1 MQNVEKPPE
10 TAMGLKK
17 ISRPP
22 LGKPGW
28 EKWKVLSTF
37 PPFHTRWKRGVWKKE
52 NYGENRNF
60 METKRNQKKR
70 RKRKSFLTAFFGE
83 SGRGQGARPLVA
95 SRRTRNPHATGSAG
109 RAEKTSRWDVF
120 SRGTLAPPTPK
131 EINKRFFPCFRRSK
145 GYWSCRFLIISS
157 TISLSWEL
165 FFSLRSISCMA

>member
-60 METKRNQKKR
+60 METKRNQQKEKFFGRFFTKKR
-70 RKRKSFLTAFFGE
+70 W
-83 SGRGQGARPLVA
+83 GAGVKPRLA

-157 TISLSWEL
+157 TISRSWEL
-165 FFSLRSISCMA
+165 FLSLRSISCMA

>member
-1 MQNVEKPPE
+1 MWKSPLKPPWASKKFPDHPWE
-10 TAMGLKK
+10 NPDGKSGKFYRHFHPSTPGGKGGCGKRKTMGKTGTLW
-17 ISRPP
+17 
-22 LGKPGW
+22 KPNAT
-28 EKWKVLSTF
+28 S
-37 PPFHTRWKRGVWKKE
+37 
-52 NYGENRNF
+52 
-60 METKRNQKKR
+60 
-70 RKRKSFLTAFFGE
+70 KRKSFFGRFFTKK
-83 SGRGQGARPLVA
+83 RWGAGVKPRLA